1 MNDETTSISATAS
14 YNQEDKE
21 TTLKLSFDSITAD
34 NAGDYKCIA
43 SFAGASG
50 VESDTAT
57 VAVYG

>member
-1 MNDETTSISATAS
+1 MNDETTSISVTAT
-14 YNQEDKE
+14 YNNKE
-21 TTLKLSFDSITAD
+21 TTAILTFDSITLD

-50 VESDTAT
+50 IESDTAT